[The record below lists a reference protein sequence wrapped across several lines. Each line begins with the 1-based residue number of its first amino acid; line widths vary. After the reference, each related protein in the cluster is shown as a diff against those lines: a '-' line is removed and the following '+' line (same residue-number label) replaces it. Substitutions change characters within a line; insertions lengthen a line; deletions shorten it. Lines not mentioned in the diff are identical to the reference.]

1 MKEER
6 IVVVIDADGSMSA
19 KTSGIKGTRC
29 IEELEQLLD
38 QLAEVDDVE
47 HTVNSTSGT
56 LSPVNGRKEN
66 STSEA
71 VNNERGVAR
80 TKHPD
85 GRCACALEAFAAIG
99 GRVTTACPQCF
110 RFR

>member
-19 KTSGIKGTRC
+19 KTSGIKGARC

-47 HTVNSTSGT
+47 HTREFHEQD
-56 LSPVNGRKEN
+56 PVAGQRAK
-66 STSEA
+66 
-71 VNNERGVAR
+71 G
-80 TKHPD
+80 KQH
-85 GRCACALEAFAAIG
+85 IG
-99 GRVTTACPQCF
+99 GGQQ
-110 RFR
+110 